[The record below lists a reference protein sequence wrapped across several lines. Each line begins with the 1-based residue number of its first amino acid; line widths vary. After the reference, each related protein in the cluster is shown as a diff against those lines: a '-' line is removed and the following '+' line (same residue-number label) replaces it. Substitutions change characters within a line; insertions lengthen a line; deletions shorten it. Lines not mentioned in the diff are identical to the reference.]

1 MRKFFK
7 GLLSVMYLV
16 LMIVL
21 GLILASLIMYS
32 IIVAYLTFG
41 SLFAIIIGTI
51 AVVIFVIVI
60 DFCF

>member
-16 LMIVL
+16 LMLVL

-51 AVVIFVIVI
+51 GVVIFVIVI

>member
-51 AVVIFVIVI
+51 GVVIFVIVI

>member
-51 AVVIFVIVI
+51 GVVIFVIII

>member
-51 AVVIFVIVI
+51 GVIIFVIVI

>member
-7 GLLSVMYLV
+7 GLLSAMYLV

-51 AVVIFVIVI
+51 GVVIFVIVI